1 MRAFTLKG
9 LAEAQPPGTYSIET
23 REDNGGFFSFL
34 KAKRMSTWIRICR
47 DSGTCGV
54 LQMANIDPLELQAA
68 LVKDA
73 ASCEAS
79 NPVPLL
85 RKKRRRDGGW
95 T

>member
-1 MRAFTLKG
+1 MRTFALKG

-68 LVKDA
+68 LVKDV
-73 ASCEAS
+73 ASCEARD
-79 NPVPLL
+79 PIPPL
-85 RKKRRRDGGW
+85 RKMCQRDGGR